1 MFDVVV
7 FGTDG
12 SRTADGALPLV
23 RKLGGAGARI
33 VLVHAD
39 ELVVGRGTAYPRFA
53 NENDLRAKVEGQ
65 IQALREEGIEADL
78 RVVKGVGAD
87 AAHAI
92 ADVARDMGAEA
103 IVVGTRGHSRLANL
117 LVGSVT
123 QRLLHI
129 ARCPIIAVPPA
140 GDETNATAE
149 AEVATTAD

>member
-7 FGTDG
+7 FATDG

-23 RKLGGAGARI
+23 RALGGAGARI

-39 ELVVGRGTAYPRFA
+39 ELVVGRGTAYSRFA
-53 NENDLRAKVEGQ
+53 NEDELRAKVDGQ
-65 IQALREEGIEADL
+65 MHALREDGIEAEL
-78 RVVKGVGAD
+78 HVVKGVGAD

-92 ADVARDMGAEA
+92 ADVARDVGAEA

-129 ARCPIIAVPPA
+129 ARCPIFAVPPA
-140 GDETNATAE
+140 SNDSDATAE